1 MTDINRERSVRYIEI
16 GETEGEK
23 QRHNEKE
30 GARGRQKGRQRDI
43 DRLRVGESQGE
54 RERR

>member
-30 GARGRQKGRQRDI
+30 GGRKG
-43 DRLRVGESQGE
+43 G
-54 RERR
+54 REI